1 MSFLLVHILYVLIL
15 IKFPIFG
22 KQKLLKKKKTIHI
35 VFVTFVI
42 VTAALGPIV
51 SWATGSYQLTYLP
64 PQICVIRSTVVITYA
79 QLVPFMTQ
87 FCVVIVL
94 TLVLSYEVYNV
105 SLSNELECFMSII
118 CSHTHLP
125 KSSVNYSILSISLQ
139 HSLADNSYTLPHL
152 GHPSTYIGSEICCKW
167 RKCISRQAGN

>member
-1 MSFLLVHILYVLIL
+1 MSFLLVHMLYVLIL

-35 VFVTFVI
+35 IFVI
-42 VTAALGPIV
+42 FVIITAALGPVV
-51 SWATGSYQLTYLP
+51 SLATGSYQLTYLP
-64 PQICVIRSTVVITYA
+64 PQSCVIGSTLVFTYA

-105 SLSNELECFMSII
+105 SSSN
-118 CSHTHLP
+118 
-125 KSSVNYSILSISLQ
+125 
-139 HSLADNSYTLPHL
+139 
-152 GHPSTYIGSEICCKW
+152 
-167 RKCISRQAGN
+167 